1 MQKNNSIWKYLSFG
15 TLAALILAMVAATIL
30 EKLKGT
36 PEAFRVV
43 YHNPVFM
50 VLWAV
55 TAISGIVWLCK
66 RGVPRKLF
74 TMGLHCAFVLIL
86 AGALITHIGGKSG
99 EIHLLL
105 DRESS
110 AFTEEDG
117 TVQELPFSLR
127 LEKFTVTRYPGSMA
141 PADFSS
147 TVTLLPEGE
156 TRVISMNHILKYKG
170 YRFYQADFDP
180 DMRGSILA
188 VSHDPWGVGVT
199 YAGYLLLL
207 VSMIGFFFQKDS
219 HFRTVLSRVMQA
231 SVLAV
236 GLFLFPSCHPER
248 SEGSASEGSASEG
261 SVPKVLPEEVAD
273 AFGDLYVYYGDR
285 VCPLSTQTRDYCLKA
300 YGKAS
305 WNGFSANQVV
315 SGWLFYYDWWRG
327 VPFKVKAKDKGTPR
341 EAEKGAIQ
349 RSASTGAAF
358 KLFPEPD
365 AEGQLH
371 WYSCQDPLPPEILS
385 DEAHWTFIRKVLDMV
400 GESVQ
405 EEDWPEVLRLLG
417 KIKAY
422 QEKNAGE
429 VLPSA
434 SKVKAERIW
443 GRLARPMV
451 PFMASL
457 TLGILMFI
465 LSGALL
471 SRGKKTPRA
480 LQTALAAVA
489 LVLWIYLTLTI
500 GLRWYVSGHG
510 PFAGTY
516 NVMMLMAWLATTALL
531 LLYRK
536 FPLIQPLGFI
546 LAGFTMLQA
555 SMAGAN
561 PQITHLMPVL
571 QSPLLSLHVL
581 SMMISY
587 TLFGLVALNGVM
599 GLVVPGKAAKERLRD
614 VSLVVLY
621 PAVFLITF
629 GTFLG
634 AVWANISWGSYW
646 GWDPKET
653 WALVTLLIY
662 AFTLHGRSLKCFRN
676 PNFFHMYTILAFLSV
691 LITYFGVNLLLGG
704 MHSYA

>member
-1 MQKNNSIWKYLSFG
+1 MQKNSIGKYLSFG
-15 TLAALILAMVAATIL
+15 TLAVLILAMVAATIV
-30 EKLKGT
+30 EKLRGT
-36 PEAFRVV
+36 PEAFRTV
-43 YHNPVFM
+43 YHNPVFI

-55 TAISGIVWLCK
+55 VAVFGLVWLIR
-66 RGVPRKLF
+66 RGVPRKVF
-74 TMGLHCAFVLIL
+74 TMGLHCAFVVIL
-86 AGALITHIGGKSG
+86 AGALVTHIWGSSG
-99 EIHLLL
+99 EIHLLVNQA
-105 DRESS
+105 SS
-110 AFTEEDG
+110 AYLEEDG
-117 TVQELPFSLR
+117 TERELPFSLR
-127 LEKFTVTRYPGSMA
+127 LEKFSITRYPGSMA
-141 PADFSS
+141 PADYSS
-147 TVTLLPEGE
+147 TVTLLPDGE
-156 TRVISMNHILKYKG
+156 TRVISMNHILKYRG
-170 YRFYQADFDP
+170 YRFYQADFDA
-180 DMRGSILA
+180 DMQGSILA

-207 VSMIGFFFQKDS
+207 VSMLGFFFQRDTA
-219 HFRTVLSRVMQA
+219 FRAALRKVSQA
-231 SVLAV
+231 SAVLAV
-236 GLFLFPSCHPER
+236 GLFLFSSCHPER
-248 SEGSASEGSASEG
+248 SEGSVSEESL
-261 SVPKVLPEEVAD
+261 PKALPEDVAD
-273 AFGDLYVYYGDR
+273 AFGDLCVYYGDR

-305 WNGFSANQVV
+305 WNGLSANQVV

-341 EAEKGAIQ
+341 EVEKGAIQ

-358 KLFPEPD
+358 KLFPESD

-385 DEAHWTFIRKVLDMV
+385 DEVHWTFIRKVLDMV

-422 QEKNAGE
+422 QEKNAGQ

-434 SKVKAERIW
+434 SKVKAERLW

-471 SRGKKTPRA
+471 SRGKKTPRS

-489 LVLWIYLTLTI
+489 FVLWLYLTLTI

-516 NVMMLMAWLATTALL
+516 NVMMLMAWLSTSAML

-546 LAGFTMLQA
+546 LSGFTMLQA

-599 GLVVPGKAAKERLRD
+599 GLAVPGKEAKERLRD

-653 WALVTLLIY
+653 WALITLLVY
-662 AFTLHGRSLKCFRN
+662 AFSLHGSSLRCFRI
-676 PNFFHMYTILAFLSV
+676 PNFFHVYTILSFLSV

-704 MHSYA
+704 MHAYN